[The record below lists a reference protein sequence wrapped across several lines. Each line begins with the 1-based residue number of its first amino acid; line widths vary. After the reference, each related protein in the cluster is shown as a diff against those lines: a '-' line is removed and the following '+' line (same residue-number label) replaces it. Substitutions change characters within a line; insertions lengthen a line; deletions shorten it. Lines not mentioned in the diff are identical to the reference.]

1 VHHLAVALALDPV
14 HLSVPWNYAKK

>member
-1 VHHLAVALALDPV
+1 MHHLAVALALDPV